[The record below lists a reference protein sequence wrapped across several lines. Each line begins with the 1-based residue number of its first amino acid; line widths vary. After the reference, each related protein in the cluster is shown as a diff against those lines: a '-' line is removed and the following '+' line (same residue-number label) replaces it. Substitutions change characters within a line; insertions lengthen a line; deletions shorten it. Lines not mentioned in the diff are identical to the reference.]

1 MAVPKTKIKVWLH
14 HDFQEPAVDVAILE
28 AIHVCDM
35 KITNH
40 PRAIRRRWMKQ
51 LPDRG
56 LECLPTHNTN
66 YTMPEKLHF
75 LYARGRSRGTTRRIH
90 MALIRTN

>member
-1 MAVPKTKIKVWLH
+1 MAVPKTKIKVLRLH
-14 HDFQEPAVDVAILE
+14 HDFKEPAVDVDYVAILE

-40 PRAIRRRWMKQ
+40 PIPRAIRRRWMKQ
-51 LPDRG
+51 PPERG

-66 YTMPEKLHF
+66 YH
-75 LYARGRSRGTTRRIH
+75 A
-90 MALIRTN
+90 